1 MRVGLIHTTMNSIEP
16 SNAAFRTMKDVETIN
31 FLDESVMPELR
42 RCGATPA
49 IRRRILALAGHAE
62 EAGAAGIMLNCSLM
76 SPHVAALAPY
86 VGVPLIGADIAMLE
100 YVAANAQRAGVIAT
114 VPKAGETTKA
124 LLTEMAASH
133 GENIAV
139 DLHIADG
146 AFEALNEGNAALHD
160 EMIRQAAHAFDGKVD
175 KIVFAQIS
183 MVRALTPDFRTET
196 EIVTS
201 PVISARTLMERIREG
216 GKSNA

>member
-49 IRRRILALAGHAE
+49 IRRRILELAGHAE

-76 SPHVAALAPY
+76 SPHVAELADY
-86 VGVPLIGADIAMLE
+86 VSVPLIGADIAMLE
-100 YVAANAQRAGVIAT
+100 YVVDHAQRVGVIAT
-114 VPKAGETTKA
+114 VPKAGETTRR
-124 LLTEMAASH
+124 LLMEMAAQRKKT
-133 GENIAV
+133 IAV
-139 DLHIADG
+139 DLQIADG
-146 AFEALNEGNAALHD
+146 AFEALNDGNAALHD
-160 EMIRQAAHAFDGKVD
+160 EMIRQAARTFDGKTD

-183 MVRALTPDFRTET
+183 MARVLIPDFRTET

-201 PVISARTLMERIREG
+201 PAISAQTLMQKIREG
-216 GKSNA
+216 GASHV